1 MCDSDEDL
9 SSMSTVPYEYD
20 ASDCSDSIYDKET
33 QAIGEIGNGENK
45 AGFQKPSKCIL
56 SADNVLYDGPT
67 QPLKSINSAVIC
79 KSPTAVGQ
87 TSLLETKQRP
97 TEDFDSDCDTL
108 PESPVLCQD
117 PLCDEVD
124 FQQAKTPPT
133 KSTMILID
141 DDKTQPLPALHPPD
155 IGILNQ
161 DCASPEIALY
171 DGPTQRLII
180 TNQVTL
186 SCSREETCTSPS
198 PTSQN
203 TSISDLETLPISP
216 VQYNTKVYPPG
227 CHEKGSSGRESA
239 RAVTPLYDG
248 PTQPLCVRSNTEPIS
263 VGKMNFGLSA
273 ESNHDILPPVKRTST
288 SSDMDIEDDSEDRTQ
303 VNPNLMH
310 FSDRVASPG
319 STVILEKKDEDSDCE
334 TLPCSPVHP
343 LSSIEEVPLT
353 QGMKDRNPLQGTEAW
368 SALKKVDNWDFEA
381 GDSCPLSPDLFVVSS
396 PCPEPSQNLTAESEK
411 NDEQD
416 ANNSVNDPT
425 LEMDRVTIP
434 VVSPVFDFHGS
445 DNEETDE
452 ETQAIS
458 PAFHFQGS
466 PAFVAETP
474 FVPMTSVVSKEM
486 PFVAET
492 PFVVESPSG
501 GEETPRKK
509 RKIIRRSGH
518 ACRQLLP
525 EANSSISNRTSTPH
539 DMDHDN
545 SEIERRAREDTVSV
559 ESDFELTFASH
570 YSALPTPT
578 AFAPATDP
586 PFVGFEATEVEEP
599 TTHLE
604 KIRQVIVSD
613 QVDSLEEAKAS
624 QDIAAPLAPSDKADA
639 STVTEPI
646 DVKLPTLRRSSRK
659 PVPNRRNT
667 LDFTEPDR
675 VEAVAPKRRTVQL
688 SKTAVKVEVMSSDET
703 DAAENGPTIKRRP
716 GRPRKKV
723 KEEPPDQTDALEAV
737 PANKRSSRRPVK
749 LEVGSMDEPDM
760 KSVARVASVSLPL
773 SDATESGGE
782 NLVATNRTTRNTRGG
797 RKKVDAAS
805 ESVTGQAKATPP
817 VISRKTRNQVKQ
829 EPLNE
834 SVSES
839 ALNKT
844 TPQRRSKRGVNN
856 NTDTSSIAS
865 NSPSVQEA
873 TRRRK
878 RPLAGQV
885 RVLFTVIND
894 DGEHDKIVESLG
906 GRVVTTFKDCSVLV
920 TDRIRRTLKFLCCV
934 GLGTP
939 IVGVEWLTKCRS
951 SRKFVDPWLHL
962 LLDKAGEEK
971 FNFKLSESLEVAKE
985 TPLLSGWI
993 FHATPSVIPKPVEM
1007 QEIVESCGGIYF
1019 EESDNSVDDNKI
1031 VISCESDRKTWPS
1044 WKKKCATLVDKE
1056 AILSGVLKQ
1065 VFEPDKFKLDV

>member
-1 MCDSDEDL
+1 MCDSEEDL

-45 AGFQKPSKCIL
+45 AGFEKHIECTL
-56 SADNVLYDGPT
+56 NAGNVLYDGPT
-67 QPLKSINSAVIC
+67 QPLKFINTAVIC
-79 KSPTAVGQ
+79 KSPSAVAQ
-87 TSLLETKQRP
+87 TSLLETKQIP
-97 TEDFDSDCDTL
+97 TEDFDSDCDTI

-117 PLCDEVD
+117 SLCDEVD
-124 FQQAKTPPT
+124 FQQTKTPSIR
-133 KSTMILID
+133 STMILVD
-141 DDKTQPLPALHPPD
+141 DDKTQPLPPLHPPD

-161 DCASPEIALY
+161 DCTSPEIALY
-171 DGPTQRLII
+171 DGPTQRLVI
-180 TNQVTL
+180 TNPDTL

-203 TSISDLETLPISP
+203 TSLSDLETLPISP
-216 VQYNTKVYPPG
+216 VHYNTKMGSPG
-227 CHEKGSSGRESA
+227 CYKKSSSAGESA

-248 PTQPLCVRSNTEPIS
+248 PTQPLGVRSNTEPLS
-263 VGKMNFGLSA
+263 VGKRNFGLSA
-273 ESNHDILPPVKRTST
+273 ESNCDMLSRVMRTST
-288 SSDMDIEDDSEDRTQ
+288 SSDMEIEDDNEDRTQ

-310 FSDRVASPG
+310 FSDRVASSG
-319 STVILEKKDEDSDCE
+319 STLMLEKKDEDSDCE
-334 TLPCSPVHP
+334 TLPSSPVHP
-343 LSSIEEVPLT
+343 LSSIQEVPST
-353 QGMKDRNPLQGTEAW
+353 QSMEDRNPLQRTEAW

-381 GDSCPLSPDLFVVSS
+381 DDSCPLSPDLFVVSS
-396 PCPEPSQNLTAESEK
+396 PCPEPSQNLTTESEK
-411 NDEQD
+411 KQD
-416 ANNSVNDPT
+416 ANDSVNDPT

-445 DNEETDE
+445 DNEESDE

-474 FVPMTSVVSKEM
+474 FVPVTSVASKEI

-492 PFVVESPSG
+492 PFVVESLSG
-501 GEETPRKK
+501 DEETPRKK
-509 RKIIRRSGH
+509 RKIIRRSGQ
-518 ACRQLLP
+518 ACRKLLP
-525 EANSSISNRTSTPH
+525 EVNSSINNRTSTPH
-539 DMDHDN
+539 DMDLDN
-545 SEIERRAREDTVSV
+545 SEEERRAREDAVSI

-578 AFAPATDP
+578 AFAPTADP

-599 TTHLE
+599 TIHLE
-604 KIRQVIVSD
+604 KIRQVIVSN
-613 QVDSLEEAKAS
+613 QVDALEEAKAS
-624 QDIAAPLAPSDKADA
+624 QDMAAPLAPSA
-639 STVTEPI
+639 ELI
-646 DVKLPTLRRSSRK
+646 DVKLPTPRRSSRK
-659 PVPNRRNT
+659 PVPKRRNT
-667 LDFTEPDR
+667 LDFIEPDR
-675 VEAVAPKRRTVQL
+675 VEPVAPKRRTVQL

-703 DAAENGPTIKRRP
+703 DASEPTIKRRP
-716 GRPRKKV
+716 GRPRRKIKV
-723 KEEPPDQTDALEAV
+723 EPPDQPDDVESVAAK
-737 PANKRSSRRPVK
+737 KRSSSRPARPVK
-749 LEVGSMDEPDM
+749 LEVESMDEP
-760 KSVARVASVSLPL
+760 KSVARLAPVSLAL
-773 SDATESGGE
+773 SDAAESGGE
-782 NLVATNRTTRNTRGG
+782 SAIASNRTTRNTRGG
-797 RKKVDAAS
+797 RKKGNTAT
-805 ESVTGQAKATPP
+805 VTGPAKATTP
-817 VISRKTRNQVKQ
+817 VTTRKTRNQIKQ
-829 EPLNE
+829 EPMNE

-844 TPQRRSKRGVNN
+844 TSQRRSKRGVNN

-865 NSPSVQEA
+865 SSPSIPEA

-894 DGEHDKIVESLG
+894 DGEHGKIVESLG

-993 FHATPSVIPKPVEM
+993 FHATPSVVPKPVEM

-1031 VISCESDRKTWPS
+1031 VISCEADRKTWPS

-1065 VFEPDKFKLDV
+1065 VFEPDKFKLDA

>member
-33 QAIGEIGNGENK
+33 QAIEEIGNGENK
-45 AGFQKPSKCIL
+45 AGFQNHSECIS

-67 QPLKSINSAVIC
+67 QPLKFINSAVKC
-79 KSPTAVGQ
+79 KSPTAVAQ
-87 TSLLETKQRP
+87 ASLLETKQIP
-97 TEDFDSDCDTL
+97 TEDFDSDCDTI
-108 PESPVLCQD
+108 PESPVLYHD
-117 PLCDEVD
+117 SFCDEVD
-124 FQQAKTPPT
+124 FQQTKTPST

-141 DDKTQPLPALHPPD
+141 DDKSQPLPALHPTESE
-155 IGILNQ
+155 LNQ

-171 DGPTQRLII
+171 DGPTQRLVI
-180 TNQVTL
+180 TNQVSP
-186 SCSREETCTSPS
+186 SCSREETCTS

-203 TSISDLETLPISP
+203 TSISDLDTLPISP
-216 VQYNTKVYPPG
+216 VQYKAKMGPPG
-227 CHEKGSSGRESA
+227 CHKKGSSVGESA
-239 RAVTPLYDG
+239 RAGTPLYDG
-248 PTQPLCVRSNTEPIS
+248 PTQPLGVRSNTEPIS
-263 VGKMNFGLSA
+263 VGKMNLSLST
-273 ESNHDILPPVKRTST
+273 ESNRDVLPPVKRTSI
-288 SSDMDIEDDSEDRTQ
+288 SSDMEIEDDSEERTQ

-310 FSDRVASPG
+310 LSDRIASPA
-319 STVILEKKDEDSDCE
+319 STVILEKNDEDSDCE
-334 TLPCSPVHP
+334 TLPSSPVHP
-343 LSSIEEVPLT
+343 LCSIQEVPPT
-353 QGMKDRNPLQGTEAW
+353 QGTEDRNPLQRTETW

-396 PCPEPSQNLTAESEK
+396 PCPEPTQNLTAESEK
-411 NDEQD
+411 NDEQN
-416 ANNSVNDPT
+416 ANDSVNDPT

-474 FVPMTSVVSKEM
+474 FVPVTSVASKEI

-492 PFVVESPSG
+492 PFVIESPSG
-501 GEETPRKK
+501 EEETPRKK

-518 ACRQLLP
+518 ACRKLLP

-539 DMDHDN
+539 DMDIDN
-545 SEIERRAREDTVSV
+545 SEEERRAREDAVSV

-570 YSALPTPT
+570 YSALPTST
-578 AFAPATDP
+578 AFGPATDP

-599 TTHLE
+599 TIHLE
-604 KIRQVIVSD
+604 KIQQVIVSD
-613 QVDSLEEAKAS
+613 QVDLEEAKSS
-624 QDIAAPLAPSDKADA
+624 QHIAAPLAPSDTL
-639 STVTEPI
+639 TVAEPI
-646 DVKLPTLRRSSRK
+646 DVKLPTPRRSSRK

-667 LDFTEPDR
+667 LDFIEPDR
-675 VEAVAPKRRTVQL
+675 VEPVAHKRRTAQL

-703 DAAENGPTIKRRP
+703 DASENPPIKRRP
-716 GRPRKKV
+716 GRPRRKV
-723 KEEPPDQTDALEAV
+723 KVEPPDQTDAVESV
-737 PANKRSSRRPVK
+737 PANKRSSSRPVK
-749 LEVGSMDEPDM
+749 LEVESMEEPE
-760 KSVARVASVSLPL
+760 SVAKVAPVSLPL
-773 SDATESGGE
+773 SDAAESGGE
-782 NLVATNRTTRNTRGG
+782 NPIAANRTTRNTRGG
-797 RKKVDAAS
+797 RKKAS
-805 ESVTGQAKATPP
+805 ESVAKATTP
-817 VISRKTRNQVKQ
+817 VITRKTRNQIKQ

-834 SVSES
+834 TVSES

-844 TPQRRSKRGVNN
+844 TSQRRSKRGVNN

-865 NSPSVQEA
+865 SSPSIPEA

-894 DGEHDKIVESLG
+894 DGEHGKIVESLG

-1065 VFEPDKFKLDV
+1065 VFEPDKFKLDA